1 MKKLLLIALVI
12 LTVLVI
18 GFTVYL
24 FAAKP
29 TPQQL
34 LNQNTVDTSAEHADI
49 SPFATI
55 APIEQKKIEP
65 TDVRTQV
72 VTAIFSENY
81 APLAALM
88 TEQVNVRIEG
98 EQCCGEI
105 IYPEAIKKL
114 EELKGGGTWSFIDS
128 DIRIGKLKTHTP
140 NYYVEHDA
148 IVGVSDSG
156 YSVSFQL
163 NDVGRIYI
171 ISIAK
176 DYNTVLQ

>member
-65 TDVRTQV
+65 TDVRTQDRKSV
-72 VTAIFSENY
+72 V
-81 APLAALM
+81 
-88 TEQVNVRIEG
+88 
-98 EQCCGEI
+98 
-105 IYPEAIKKL
+105 
-114 EELKGGGTWSFIDS
+114 
-128 DIRIGKLKTHTP
+128 
-140 NYYVEHDA
+140 
-148 IVGVSDSG
+148 
-156 YSVSFQL
+156 
-163 NDVGRIYI
+163 
-171 ISIAK
+171 
-176 DYNTVLQ
+176 